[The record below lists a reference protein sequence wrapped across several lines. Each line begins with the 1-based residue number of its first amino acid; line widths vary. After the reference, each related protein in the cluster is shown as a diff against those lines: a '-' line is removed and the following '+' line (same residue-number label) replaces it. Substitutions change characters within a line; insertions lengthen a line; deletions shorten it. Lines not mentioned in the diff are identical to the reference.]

1 MATARELS
9 RRGQLFGTEPCAVRL
24 YTVSGQ
30 HRLMSKVSEYLIQA
44 EFCKEMA
51 ERTGLIEGKARWLE
65 LAGKWL
71 ALVDERLHADRAAMA
86 HADEIGQAPTRT
98 GTR

>member
-1 MATARELS
+1 MTRELS
-9 RRGQLFGTEPCAVRL
+9 RRDQLSGTEPCARSF
-24 YTVSGQ
+24 YIDSGQ

-71 ALVDERLHADRAAMA
+71 ALVDERVQADREAMA
-86 HADEIGQAPTRT
+86 HADEIGEARIRT

>member
-1 MATARELS
+1 M
-9 RRGQLFGTEPCAVRL
+9 
-24 YTVSGQ
+24 
-30 HRLMSKVSEYLIQA
+30 MSKISKYLIQA

>member
-1 MATARELS
+1 M
-9 RRGQLFGTEPCAVRL
+9 
-24 YTVSGQ
+24 
-30 HRLMSKVSEYLIQA
+30 MSKVSEYLIQA

-86 HADEIGQAPTRT
+86 HADEIGEARIRT

>member
-1 MATARELS
+1 M
-9 RRGQLFGTEPCAVRL
+9 
-24 YTVSGQ
+24 
-30 HRLMSKVSEYLIQA
+30 MSKVSEYLTQA

-65 LAGKWL
+65 LAAEWL
-71 ALVDERLHADRAAMA
+71 ALVDERVQADREAMA
-86 HADEIGQAPTRT
+86 HEYEIGQAPTRT